1 MEGDNPRL
9 IDEWQMAPQL
19 WDAVRHSVDIR
30 NAFGLYIL
38 TGSVTVDEKS
48 IKHSGIGRI
57 SRLRMYT
64 MSLFESNDSNGTVR
78 ITELFE
84 NPDSNLSARSSLDIE
99 DYAHLIVRVW

>member
-1 MEGDNPRL
+1 
-9 IDEWQMAPQL
+9 MAPQL
-19 WDAVRHSVDIR
+19 WDAVRHSVDIS
-30 NAFGLYIL
+30 NACGLYIL

-78 ITELFE
+78 IMYLTIEIAMDWRQT
-84 NPDSNLSARSSLDIE
+84 PLSIYLMADGQQLK
-99 DYAHLIVRVW
+99 